1 MAKRLGLAVGVG
13 ILALVAVLA
22 VNTARFSADETPE
35 GPPIAVADDPAA
47 VARLAE
53 AIRIPTISKQAG
65 VVDGP
70 AFQQLHAFL
79 AASFPRVHAQCAPEL
94 VAGHSLLFTCQ
105 GSDAAL
111 KPVLLAAHQ
120 DVVPVDPGSESKW
133 EQPPFAGTVAGGFI
147 WGRGALDDK
156 QSMMAILEATERK
169 LAAGWAPARTVYLAF
184 GHDEEVGGTGAAAMA
199 ALLKSRGVTLDLVLD
214 EGMAVTRGIVPGVDR
229 PVAHI
234 GIAEKGY
241 LSVRVTA
248 TAPGGHSSMPTD
260 DSAVVTLSR
269 ALTRLVE
276 TQHPA
281 RLDGATAGMLEA
293 LGPHMGLPMRV
304 ALANQWLT
312 RPLVLRQFIANPT
325 TAATVRTSTAPT
337 LLMAGTKDNVLPQS
351 ASAIV
356 NHRILPGDSI
366 AGVLAH
372 DRRVIDDPRVTVE
385 PSGEGREPSAVSPT
399 AGPGYDAL
407 ARAIARSFPDAV
419 IAPGLVLGGTDARN
433 YQPVSTAIYRFT
445 PMTMTSADLPR
456 IHGTNERIGISDYA
470 RAIAFYGALLDETSA
485 ATR

>member
-1 MAKRLGLAVGVG
+1 ALPISALA
-13 ILALVAVLA
+13 I
-22 VNTARFSADETPE
+22 NTARFSVDETPK
-35 GPPIAVADDPAA
+35 GPPVAVADDPAA
-47 VARLAE
+47 VSRLAE

-70 AFQQLHAFL
+70 AFDRLHAFL
-79 AASFPRVHAQCAPEL
+79 ATSFPRVHQVCAPEI
-94 VAGHSLLFTCQ
+94 VAGHSLLFACK
-105 GSDAAL
+105 GSDASL

-120 DVVPVDPGSESKW
+120 DVVPIDPGSESKW
-133 EQPPFAGTVAGGFI
+133 EQPPFAGVIANGFV
-147 WGRGALDDK
+147 WGRGTLDDK

-169 LAAGWAPARTVYLAF
+169 LAAGWTPARTVYLAF
-184 GHDEEVGGTGAAAMA
+184 GHDEEVGGAGAAAMA

-214 EGMAVTRGIVPGVDR
+214 EGMAVTKGIVPGISK

-234 GIAEKGY
+234 GVAEKGY

-260 DSAVVTLSR
+260 DNAVVTLSK
-269 ALTRLVE
+269 AITRLVE
-276 TQHPA
+276 NQHPA
-281 RLDGATAGMLEA
+281 RIDGATAGMLEA
-293 LGPHMGLPMRV
+293 LGPHMGLGMRV

-372 DRRVIDDPRVTVE
+372 DREVIGDPRVTVE
-385 PSGEGREPSAVSPT
+385 PSAEGREPSAVSPT
-399 AGPGYDAL
+399 SGPGYDLL
-407 ARAIARSFPDAV
+407 ARAIGRTFPDAV

-445 PMTMTSADLPR
+445 PMTMTPADLPR
-456 IHGTNERIGISDYA
+456 IHGTNERIGVADYA

-485 ATR
+485 APR

>member
-1 MAKRLGLAVGVG
+1 MAKRIGLVVGVG
-13 ILALVAVLA
+13 VLALAAVLA
-22 VNTARFSADETPE
+22 INTARFQPAAE
-35 GPPIAVADDPAA
+35 GHGEAVTVADDPAA

-53 AIRIPTISKQAG
+53 AVRIPTISRQAG
-65 VVDGP
+65 TVDGP
-70 AFQQLHAFL
+70 AFQQLHQL
-79 AASFPRVHAQCAPEL
+79 LSKSFPRVHSACVPEI
-94 VAGHSLLFTCQ
+94 VAGYSLLFTCK
-105 GSDAAL
+105 GTDAGL

-120 DVVPVDPGSESKW
+120 DVVPIDPGSESKW
-133 EQPPFAGTVAGGFI
+133 QQPPFAGVIAGGYL
-147 WGRGALDDK
+147 WGRGTLDDK

-169 LAAGWAPARTVYLAF
+169 LAAGWTPKRTVYLAF

-199 ALLKSRGVTLDLVLD
+199 ALLKSRGVTLDLVID
-214 EGMAVTRGIVPGVDR
+214 EGMAVTKGIVPGIDA

-241 LSVRVTA
+241 LSVKLTA

-260 DSAVVTLSR
+260 DSAVITLAR
-269 ALTRLVE
+269 GPARLVDN
-276 TQHPA
+276 QHPA
-281 RLDGATAGMLEA
+281 RLDGATAGMLDA
-293 LGPHMGLPMRV
+293 LGPHMGLGMRV

-312 RPLVLRQFIANPT
+312 KPLVLRQFVGNPT

-366 AGVLAH
+366 AGVIAH
-372 DRRVIDDPRVTVE
+372 DRDAIADPRIKVE

-399 AGPGYDAL
+399 AGTGYAML
-407 ARAIARSFPDAV
+407 SKAIGRAFPEAI

-433 YQPVSTAIYRFT
+433 YQPVATAIYRFT
-445 PMTMTSADLPR
+445 PMTMTPADLPR
-456 IHGTNERIGISDYA
+456 IHGTNERIAVADYA
-470 RAIAFYGALLDETSA
+470 RAIAFYGVLLDETSA
-485 ATR
+485 NGR